1 MSRAPEIELSLDD
14 LRAIGA
20 WAGECA
26 ERSMPLFE
34 AAATGDSRPRE
45 ALEALRE
52 FVDGGRRTAKLRTVV
67 WAALAAAKDAGDPI
81 ALQAAR
87 AAAYAAGSAYLHPLA
102 APTQAKHILGPAVA
116 MAQAKELA
124 AGGDPG
130 VGDGE
135 IRWAIEHASPIV
147 GEVLRRIPP
156 GNQGRTRAGVLY
168 QALDAGLRNQNS

>member
-14 LRAIGA
+14 LRAIGS
-20 WAGECA
+20 WAGDCA

-34 AAATGDSRPRE
+34 AAAPRDSRPRE
-45 ALEALRE
+45 ALEALCE
-52 FVDGGRRTAKLRTVV
+52 FAGGGRRTAKLRTVV
-67 WAALAAAKDAGDPI
+67 WAALAAAKEVDDPV

-124 AGGDPG
+124 AGGDPS
-130 VGDGE
+130 VGDSE
-135 IRWAIEHASPIV
+135 IRWAVEHASPTV
-147 GEVLRRIPP
+147 SEVLRRIPP
-156 GNQGRTRAGVLY
+156 GNQSRTRAGALY
-168 QALDAGLRNQNS
+168 QALDTGLRNRKI